1 VFTDPW
7 PEAGFDPLLGPF
19 TCVAV
24 TEDGTVAA
32 YVVARGVL
40 DEAEILN
47 LAVHPDHARRGLGTA
62 LVQAVIQ
69 DLGRAGAR
77 RVFLEVRVSNA
88 GAQAFYTRLGFEARG
103 WRRGYYTH
111 PREDA
116 LVLAREI
123 PGR

>member
-7 PEAGFDPLLGPF
+7 PAAGFDPLLGPF
-19 TCVAV
+19 TRVTV

-32 YVVARGVL
+32 YVVARCVR

-47 LAVHPDHARRGLGTA
+47 LAVHPDHTRRGLGTA
-62 LVQAVIQ
+62 LVRDVVE
-69 DLGRAGAR
+69 DLARSGAR
-77 RVFLEVRVSNA
+77 WVFLEVRVSNV
-88 GAQAFYTRLGFEARG
+88 GARAFYERMGFEARG
-103 WRRGYYTH
+103 RRRGYYSH

-123 PGR
+123 PGH